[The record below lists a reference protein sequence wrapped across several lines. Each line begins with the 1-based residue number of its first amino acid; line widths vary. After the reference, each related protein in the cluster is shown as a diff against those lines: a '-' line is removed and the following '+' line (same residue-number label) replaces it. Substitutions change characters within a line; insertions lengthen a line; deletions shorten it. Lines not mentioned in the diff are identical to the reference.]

1 MDGRRA
7 RIPYN
12 PAMAP
17 STPGGDDETSATTQ
31 PTSLTRAGDG
41 ELRAAYV
48 VVVHGEGLG
57 TRAMIGEAPMV
68 IGRGPEAQLRIDHGS
83 VSRRHCELW
92 RDGDVYRVRDLGS
105 TNRTL
110 VNERAVGEA
119 RLQDGDLIVV
129 GKSMLKFISR
139 ASVEARFQDALY
151 ELATHDAL
159 TGLANRRHFLAFAD
173 AEVARARQLGGP
185 LALAILDLDHFKVV
199 NDRHGHARGDDVL
212 RHFAVLLK
220 NAAGDTSLAARLG
233 GEEFAWLL
241 PATPANDALARCEAL
256 RLQVRDLLRAMPEA
270 ATPVT
275 VSIGLALLGGRHV
288 DRTTLMAAADG
299 ALYAAKTGGRDQV
312 RLAES

>member
-1 MDGRRA
+1 
-7 RIPYN
+7 
-12 PAMAP
+12 MAASP
-17 STPGGDDETSATTQ
+17 PGGDDKTSATTQ
-31 PTSLTRAGDG
+31 PTSLTHGGDG

-68 IGRGPEAQLRIDHGS
+68 IGRGPDVQLRIDHGS

-110 VNERAVGEA
+110 VNERAISEA

-185 LALAILDLDHFKVV
+185 LALAILDLDRFKEI

-212 RHFAVLLK
+212 RHFAVLLR
-220 NAAGDTSLAARLG
+220 NAAGETGLAARLG

-241 PATPANDALARCEAL
+241 PGAAERDALARCDAL
-256 RLQVRDLLRAMPEA
+256 RVQVRDLLRTEPGVA
-270 ATPVT
+270 VT
-275 VSIGLALLGGRHV
+275 VSIGVALLGARHG
-288 DRTTLMAAADG
+288 DRTTLMAAADA
-299 ALYAAKTGGRDQV
+299 ALYAAKSGGRDQV
-312 RLAES
+312 RLAEP